1 MKRGIVVIKGGKIS
15 VYEGVLFI
23 TLLIMSKI
31 LYTSL
36 AVVVKSVGT
45 AAWYATII
53 SGAVSIIYFLLL
65 CVLMKKFPGRNLVV
79 IFETVLGEI
88 IGKAVGV
95 IFSAFSV
102 FYSASNMREFT
113 EMIKVYNLPDT
124 APSIILITFLSVVM
138 LLSYKGLETI
148 VRLSCINF
156 YPIILGLLIILVLAI
171 PYYNVDYLKPYYGYG
186 IKKTLYTGSLRASAY
201 LEFMTLPI
209 IVSSIHNMKDFK
221 KIGIISIILSAIVF
235 SGSFICY
242 LMAFQYTGGKE
253 NLSGLFQL
261 SRIIYYNRYFQRIES
276 VFLFTWVI
284 ASLLTSATSFYLSM
298 RLYCQSFRIA
308 DHRPLIPSFA
318 LLTYVIALIPKNILE
333 VINKNMLFIRQYS
346 AIFVYGIPLL
356 TLLIALVFRKKGEKK
371 NV

>member
-1 MKRGIVVIKGGKIS
+1 VIKGGKMS
-15 VYEGVLFI
+15 VYEGVMFV

-45 AAWYATII
+45 AAWYATLI
-53 SGAVSIIYFLLL
+53 SCIVSLIFFLLL
-65 CVLMKKFPGRNLVV
+65 CVLMNKFAGKNLVV
-79 IFETVLGEI
+79 IFETVLGEF
-88 IGKAVGV
+88 IGKASGV
-95 IFSAFSV
+95 IFSAFLI
-102 FYSASNMREFT
+102 FYSASSMREFT

-124 APSIILITFLSVVM
+124 APSIILITFLFVVM

-156 YPIILGLLIILVLAI
+156 YPIMLGLLIILFLAK
-171 PYYNVDYLKPYYGYG
+171 PYYNFDYLKPYWGYG
-186 IKKTLYTGSLRASAY
+186 IKKTLYTGALRASAY
-201 LEFMTLPI
+201 QEFMILPI
-209 IVSSIHNMKDFK
+209 IASSIHNMKDFK

-235 SGSFICY
+235 SVSFICY
-242 LMAFQYTGGKE
+242 LMAFQYTVGKE

-284 ASLLTSATSFYLSM
+284 ASLLNGATSFYLSM
-298 RLYCQSFRIA
+298 RLYCQSFRIS

-318 LLTYVIALIPKNILE
+318 LLTYVVALIPKNISE

-346 AIFVYGIPLL
+346 AIFVYGMPIFV
-356 TLLIALVFRKKGEKK
+356 LLIVLVFRKKVEKK
-371 NV
+371 NA